1 MTQPYPDRKSGLDS
15 VGLDTLRPSEDTS
28 AMLPELMPPPNFAP
42 GMVYLVGAG
51 PGDPG
56 LMTLRGWAVLNAAEV
71 VLHDR
76 LGCEAILALL
86 PKAIRRIDVGKLP
99 GERMNTQEV
108 INTLLIE
115 EALAGRRVVRLKGGD
130 PFVFGRGSEEILVL
144 RAAGIQTGVVPGIS
158 SSLAAATSAGIPV
171 THRAVARSFCVS
183 TGRSEEGT
191 VPPIGAA
198 DTQVVLMAVGSLAEV
213 AAQILAAGRDG
224 GTPAALVQDATT
236 HRQRVLRATLATIA
250 SRAAAVGITA
260 PAVLIVGE
268 VAALDLRW
276 QPDAT
281 PHSDLKESA
290 PNEQ

>member
-1 MTQPYPDRKSGLDS
+1 
-15 VGLDTLRPSEDTS
+15 
-28 AMLPELMPPPNFAP
+28 MLHRETDFC
-42 GMVYLVGAG
+42 
-51 PGDPG
+51 
-56 LMTLRGWAVLNAAEV
+56 
-71 VLHDR
+71 R
-76 LGCEAILALL
+76 L
-86 PKAIRRIDVGKLP
+86 
-99 GERMNTQEV
+99 
-108 INTLLIE
+108 
-115 EALAGRRVVRLKGGD
+115 
-130 PFVFGRGSEEILVL
+130 L
-144 RAAGIQTGVVPGIS
+144 RAPIVASERLLAVSPAEQFTRSGQQVSQDLDAESASFGQSLQMSANLFGESGGVTGGFGVVHPLPFLKTKSNLS
-158 SSLAAATSAGIPV
+158 SSRGFRIWIGLEQP
-171 THRAVARSFCVS
+171 
-183 TGRSEEGT
+183 GRSEEGT